1 MARDFT
7 TGSPMKTIFLF
18 AIPMLIGNIFQ
29 QLYST
34 VDTIIVGNFEGA
46 HAIAAVSAS
55 TAIQF
60 LLVSIAMGF
69 TSGMSVV
76 ISQVYGARDYER
88 MKRVFS
94 TGFIFVIIVALVL
107 AVVGNIITEPVL
119 ALLGTDPSIMPNSVI
134 YLRIMFS
141 GMPFQ
146 FVYNMYAS
154 VLRAVGDSKTPL
166 YFLIVAAVTNII
178 LDLVFVATFGMG
190 VAGVA
195 LATLISQAL
204 SGFLCH
210 LYVGKK
216 VQIFKLGKGEW
227 KLEKELLKP
236 IISYGL
242 PASIQ
247 QSVVSLG
254 MLFVQTQINFL
265 GPNMTAAYGVSNR
278 IQNFATMPQMQ
289 LAMALSMFAGQNIG
303 AGEEQRAKDGIKA
316 TMFMQLIY
324 AGAMFFIL
332 PAIAPALIKLFGLA
346 DDAAVMGLATMGLS
360 FMARMVW
367 MFGMFQAL
375 NQFHRGVGDT
385 KFSMFASLCMVT
397 VRVPITIFMVH
408 TLQLGEISIWAG
420 MCTGWGIAFAVNAIR
435 FLTGGWRGKAYVQG
449 RVDRKKEEPAEA

>member
-1 MARDFT
+1 LARDFT
-7 TGSPMKTIFLF
+7 TGKPMSTIFMF

-34 VDTIIVGNFEGA
+34 VDTIIVGNFEGSY
-46 HAIAAVSAS
+46 AIAAVSAS

-94 TGFIFVIIVALVL
+94 TGFLFVTMLAFVL
-107 AVVGNIITEPVL
+107 AGVGVVITEPVL
-119 ALLGTDPSIMPNSVI
+119 KLMGTDASILPNSVT
-134 YLRIMFS
+134 YLRIMFM

-166 YFLIVAAVTNII
+166 YFLIVAALTNIA
-178 LDLVFVATFGMG
+178 LDLVFVATFRMG

-195 LATLISQAL
+195 WATLISQAL

-210 LYVGKK
+210 LYVGKN

-227 KLEKELLKP
+227 KMEKELLKP

-254 MLFVQTQINFL
+254 MLFVQSQINFF

-303 AGEEQRAKDGIKA
+303 AGEEQRARDGIKA

-324 AGAMFFIL
+324 AAAMFFIL
-332 PAIAPALIKLFGLA
+332 PIIAPALIRLFGLG
-346 DDAAVMGLATMGLS
+346 DDATVMGLATMGLS
-360 FMARMVW
+360 FMARLVW
-367 MFGMFQAL
+367 LFGMFQAL

-385 KFSMFASLCMVT
+385 KFSMVASLCLVL
-397 VRVPITIFMVH
+397 VRVPITYFMVH
-408 TLQLGEISIWAG
+408 VVQLGEISIWAG
-420 MCTGWGIAFAVNAIR
+420 MVAGWAVAFTLNAIR
-435 FLTGGWRGKAYVQG
+435 FLSGGWRGKAYVQG
-449 RVDRKKEEPAEA
+449 RVDRKKEAEA

>member
-1 MARDFT
+1 MAKDFT

-166 YFLIVAAVTNII
+166 YFLIVSAVTNII

-210 LYVGKK
+210 IYIGKK

-254 MLFVQTQINFL
+254 MLFVQSQINFF

-278 IQNFATMPQMQ
+278 IQSFATMPQMQ

-324 AGAMFFIL
+324 AAAMFFIL
-332 PAIAPALIKLFGLA
+332 PIIAPVLIRLFGLG
-346 DDAAVMGLATMGLS
+346 DDATVMGLATMGLS

-385 KFSMFASLCMVT
+385 KFSMFASLCLVL
-397 VRVPITIFMVH
+397 VRVPITYFMVH
-408 TLQLGEISIWAG
+408 VAQLGEISIWAG
-420 MCTGWGIAFAVNAIR
+420 MCAGWAVAFTANAIR
-435 FLTGGWRGKAYVQG
+435 FLSGGWRGKAYVQG
-449 RVDRKKEEPAEA
+449 RVDKKKEAEA

>member
-7 TGSPMKTIFLF
+7 TGKPMSTIFLF

-34 VDTIIVGNFEGA
+34 VDTIIVGNFEGSY
-46 HAIAAVSAS
+46 AIAAVSAS

-76 ISQVYGARDYER
+76 ISQVYGARDYDR

-94 TGFIFVIIVALVL
+94 TGFIFVILLAFVL
-107 AVVGNIITEPVL
+107 AFAGVLITEPVL
-119 ALLGTDPSIMPNSVI
+119 KLMGTDASIMPSSVT
-134 YLRIMFS
+134 YLKIMFM

-166 YFLIVAAVTNII
+166 YFLIVAALTNIA
-178 LDLVFVATFGMG
+178 LDLLFVATFRMG

-195 LATLISQAL
+195 WATLISQAL

-210 LYVGKK
+210 LYVGKN

-254 MLFVQTQINFL
+254 MLFVQTQINFF

-303 AGEEQRAKDGIKA
+303 AGEEKRARDGIKA

-332 PAIAPALIKLFGLA
+332 PIIAPALIRLFGLG
-346 DDAAVMGLATMGLS
+346 DDAVVLGLATMGLS

-367 MFGMFQAL
+367 LFGMFQAL

-385 KFSMFASLCMVT
+385 KFSMFASLCMVLI
-397 VRVPITIFMVH
+397 RVPITIFMVH
-408 TLQLGEISIWAG
+408 NLQLGEISIWAG
-420 MCTGWGIAFAVNAIR
+420 MVSGWAVAFTVNAIR

-449 RVDRKKEEPAEA
+449 RVDKKKAEA